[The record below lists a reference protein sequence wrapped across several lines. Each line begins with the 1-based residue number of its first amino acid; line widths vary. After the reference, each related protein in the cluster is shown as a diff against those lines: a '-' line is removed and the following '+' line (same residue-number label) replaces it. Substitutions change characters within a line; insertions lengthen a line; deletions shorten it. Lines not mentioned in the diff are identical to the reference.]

1 MASAATGGQG
11 EESADPH
18 IPGVLYGCENKG
30 VAGEAIRIVMKAKGE
45 QKRRLHKSGRAQQGS
60 GGPGITE

>member
-18 IPGVLYGCENKG
+18 LYGCENKG

>member
-18 IPGVLYGCENKG
+18 LYGCENKG

-45 QKRRLHKSGRAQQGS
+45 QKTMAAQIRTRTARLGLT
-60 GGPGITE
+60 GG